1 VNRGGTVNGKNDT
14 AMENIRAVAD
24 RVGLLLASIVGKC
37 AEDRDVYTLDELL
50 REMSEKLV
58 SEAENI
64 DDTRVLL
71 TTAELIGCMKQ
82 EYFRSKGTAKMLNSL
97 MEFYISEIKKRFDG
111 DLNKKN

>member
-1 VNRGGTVNGKNDT
+1 MNGKNST
-14 AMENIRAVAD
+14 VEENIRAVAD
-24 RVGLLLASIVGKC
+24 RVGLLLANIVGKC

-50 REMSEKLV
+50 KEMSEKLV
-58 SEAENI
+58 SEAENV

-82 EYFRSKGTAKMLNSL
+82 EYFKSRGTSMMLNAI